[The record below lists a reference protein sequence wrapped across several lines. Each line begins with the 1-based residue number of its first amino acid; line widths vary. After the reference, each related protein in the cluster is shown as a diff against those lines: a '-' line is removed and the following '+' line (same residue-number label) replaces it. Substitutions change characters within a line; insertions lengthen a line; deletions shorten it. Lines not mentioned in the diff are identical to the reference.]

1 MEKISIKE
9 KVLLAF
15 YVNVGDLPNS
25 DVERTIARIKAI
37 MPEDDHAM
45 YLFIPVRNQ
54 ETRVECVYPLFLSD
68 NQVKNKAKEM
78 LDRMFKKVKENE

>member
-9 KVLLAF
+9 KVILVF
-15 YVNVGDLPNS
+15 YVNVGSLPDS
-25 DVERTIARIKAI
+25 DIERAITRIKSI

-68 NQVKNKAKEM
+68 DQIKSKAKEM